1 MNTQHHRGDDS
12 DVGQHSHDQTSGS
25 DPEELPLAGGW
36 RRSAATRHKLS
47 GEPNCDFDIRYAN
60 NLTKT
65 EFQETYQGKEPL
77 LLKFSGG
84 AEEWTDTE
92 TWTRAGLVGKYGD
105 HMAVYGYSDTINSHG
120 GEAEEMIAIKDYVH
134 VHMDKVN
141 ASSLGTTYLADD
153 KLLKYGELQ
162 DKIYPPEYLQYFRRP
177 AGLLFLGRSGLGLGW
192 HAHGDA
198 WNGVVFGEKHW
209 YVYNR
214 SAFPPGM
221 HFYESADW
229 VEYVHKL
236 LPPNKRPLEC
246 TQEAGDIVYIPQD
259 FHHSVVNVGE
269 TIAVA
274 FRDNHLTPVPC
285 EIQFMEAIRKLESE
299 EDIRRGTDALRVN
312 NLHYYGNPF
321 PDFAVGMLYLRDGN
335 YQAALENF
343 RAALAVD
350 RFNIRVHLGI
360 SDALCMQ
367 GRIAEAET
375 CLVEAMDIHRS
386 SVHLYEQFGKL
397 KQFQGDLVTA
407 RKAYEA
413 ALRLRPDNKDLQRKV
428 LALQKDLF
436 ENLE

>member
-162 DKIYPPEYLQYFRRP
+162 DKIYPPEYL
-177 AGLLFLGRSGLGLGW
+177 
-192 HAHGDA
+192 H
-198 WNGVVFGEKHW
+198 
-209 YVYNR
+209 
-214 SAFPPGM
+214 
-221 HFYESADW
+221 
-229 VEYVHKL
+229 
-236 LPPNKRPLEC
+236 
-246 TQEAGDIVYIPQD
+246 
-259 FHHSVVNVGE
+259 VVNVGE